1 MSRLVLAFLAPW
13 RFKPFLGPGPRLCRI
28 LLLLSPFL
36 LFALPPAL
44 GQEAPSPTPSA
55 PTQEGPA
62 GPPISPA
69 PGPIGPEVLG
79 PGGPVRTFRFAP
91 VLEERGPLRVQAF
104 LTVEEEFT
112 DNVNQQKD
120 NRKSEF
126 RTSIAPVLA
135 ASFERPLATL
145 SFVYAPRYFLP
156 GNRPEDASLDHNLTL
171 RTGWSPSAQV
181 RLSLAE
187 DLTRSTD
194 FRDLEDP
201 ASRRTGIASFLRNQ
215 AFVEAAY
222 NPPQGRAAL
231 SYTNVLIEND
241 APGADNSLTHSLRG
255 DGELTGPRLSLG
267 GTYTLA
273 RGEFDI
279 ASPYWEHTGEA
290 RLRRPLSPTA
300 SLTLSTGFTHHD
312 EERGQD
318 FISGRTRVGGTF
330 ALGPDGSLDVS
341 GGAEVFSPREGNS
354 TVRPSASVAWTQR
367 FSLFSLSVRYE
378 DGFQLRF
385 QTVDNTGV
393 TASRSVALLLTSLAF
408 RDLTATL
415 SARWTENRFEQT
427 TAAGGPA
434 GTKDRTWDVDA
445 LLRYYILRPLSL
457 TLGYTLTIR
466 TSTTPT
472 AEFVENRIRF
482 GLTYQHDLF

>member
-1 MSRLVLAFLAPW
+1 
-13 RFKPFLGPGPRLCRI
+13 
-28 LLLLSPFL
+28 
-36 LFALPPAL
+36 
-44 GQEAPSPTPSA
+44 
-55 PTQEGPA
+55 
-62 GPPISPA
+62 
-69 PGPIGPEVLG
+69 
-79 PGGPVRTFRFAP
+79 
-91 VLEERGPLRVQAF
+91 LEERGPLRVQTF

-201 ASRRTGIASFLRNQ
+201 ASRRTGTAGFLRNQ

-241 APGADNSLTHSLRG
+241 APSADNSLTHTVRA
-255 DGELTGPRLSLG
+255 DGELTGPRQSLG

-290 RLRRPLSPTA
+290 RVRRSLSPTA
-300 SLTLSTGFTHHD
+300 SGTLSASFTHHD
-312 EERGQD
+312 QERGQD
-318 FISGRTRVGGTF
+318 FISGRVRIGGTL
-330 ALGPDGSLDVS
+330 ALGPDGSLDAS
-341 GGAEVFSPREGNS
+341 GGAEVFAPRGADQ
-354 TVRPSASVAWTQR
+354 TVRPSVSVAWTQR
-367 FSLFSLSVRYE
+367 FALFSLSLRYA

-393 TASRSVALLLTSLAF
+393 TGSRSVALLLSSLAF

-415 SARWTENRFEQT
+415 GAKWTENRFEQT
-427 TAAGGPA
+427 TAAGGSA

-445 LLRYYILRPLSL
+445 GLRYHILRPLSL
-457 TLGYTLTIR
+457 TLGYTFTIR

-472 AEFVENRIRF
+472 AEFLENRIRF
-482 GLTYQHDLF
+482 GLTYQHNLL

>member
-1 MSRLVLAFLAPW
+1 LATLAPW
-13 RFKPFLGPGPRLCRI
+13 RLKLFFGSGPRLCRTLI
-28 LLLLSPFL
+28 LLAFFL
-36 LFALPPAL
+36 LLPFSVAQGQETPPA
-44 GQEAPSPTPSA
+44 GPPTS
-55 PTQEGPA
+55 TQEGPA
-62 GPPISPA
+62 GPPVSPA

-79 PGGPVRTFRFAP
+79 PGGPIRAFRFAP

-135 ASFERPLATL
+135 ASFDRPLATL
-145 SFVYAPRYFLP
+145 GLVYAPRYFLP
-156 GNRPEDASLDHNLTL
+156 GNRPEDATLDHNLTL
-171 RTGWSPSAQV
+171 RSGWSPSAQV

-187 DLTRSTD
+187 DLTKSTD

-201 ASRRTGIASFLRNQ
+201 ASRRTGTASFLRNQ
-215 AFVEAAY
+215 AFVETAY

-241 APGADNSLTHSLRG
+241 APGADNSLTHIARA

-267 GTYTLA
+267 GTYTLS

-300 SLTLSTGFTHHD
+300 SGTLSASFTQHD
-312 EERGQD
+312 EDRGQD
-318 FISGRTRVGGTF
+318 FISGRMRIGGTF
-330 ALGPDGSLDVS
+330 ALGPDGSLDAS
-341 GGAEVFSPREGNS
+341 GGAEVFTPRGGNS
-354 TVRPSASVAWTQR
+354 TVRPSGSVAWTQR

-385 QTVDNTGV
+385 QTLDNTGV
-393 TASRSVALLLTSLAF
+393 TGSRSVALLLTSLAF
-408 RDLTATL
+408 RDITATL
-415 SARWTENRFEQT
+415 GARWTENRFEQT

-457 TLGYTLTIR
+457 TLGYTVTIR
-466 TSTTPT
+466 SSTTPT

-482 GLTYQHDLF
+482 GLTYQHNIL

>member
-1 MSRLVLAFLAPW
+1 MATLSRPW
-13 RFKPFLGPGPRLCRI
+13 RDWRLKLSFGSGRSLLRI
-28 LLLLSPFL
+28 LLLLTPFFL
-36 LFALPPAL
+36 VPLPQAL

-62 GPPISPA
+62 GPPVSPT
-69 PGPIGPEVLG
+69 PGPIGPEDLG

-135 ASFERPLATL
+135 SSFDRPLATL
-145 SFVYAPRYFLP
+145 SMVYAPRYFLP
-156 GNRPEDASLDHNLTL
+156 GNRPEDAALDHNLTL
-171 RTGWSPSAQV
+171 RSGWSPTAQL
-181 RLSLAE
+181 RLSVAE
-187 DLTRSTD
+187 DLTKSTD

-201 ASRRTGIASFLRNQ
+201 ASRQTGTAGFLRNQ
-215 AFVEAAY
+215 ATIETAY
-222 NPPQGRAAL
+222 TPPQGRLAL
-231 SYTNVLIEND
+231 GYTNNLVQND
-241 APGADNSLTHSLRG
+241 APGADNSLTHALRA
-255 DGELTGPRLSLG
+255 DGELTGPRLTLG
-267 GTYTLA
+267 GTYTLT

-279 ASPYWEHTGEA
+279 APPYWEHTGEA
-290 RLRRPLSPTA
+290 RLRRPFSPTA
-300 SLTLSTGFTHHD
+300 SGTLSASFTHHD
-312 EERGQD
+312 EEGGQD
-318 FISGRTRVGGTF
+318 FIGGRVRIGGTF
-330 ALGPDGSLDVS
+330 ALGPDGSLDAS
-341 GGAEVFSPREGNS
+341 GGAEVFAPRDAS
-354 TVRPSASVAWTQR
+354 QTVRPSVSIAWTQR
-367 FSLFSLSVRYE
+367 FSLFSLSLLYT

-415 SARWTENRFEQT
+415 GARWTENRFEQT
-427 TAAGGPA
+427 TAAGGSA

-457 TLGYTLTIR
+457 TLGYTFTIR

-472 AEFVENRIRF
+472 AEFVENRVRI
-482 GLTYQHDLF
+482 GLTYQHNIL

>member
-1 MSRLVLAFLAPW
+1 MATLSRPRRDW
-13 RFKPFLGPGPRLCRI
+13 RFKPFLGSGRSLCRI

-36 LFALPPAL
+36 LVPLPQALC
-44 GQEAPSPTPSA
+44 QEAPAPAPSA
-55 PTQEGPA
+55 PAKEGPT
-62 GPPISPA
+62 GPPISTA

-79 PGGPVRTFRFAP
+79 PGGPIRAFRFAP

-126 RTSIAPVLA
+126 RTSIAPALA
-135 ASFERPLATL
+135 ASLERPFSGL
-145 SFVYAPRYFLP
+145 SLVYTPRYFLP
-156 GNRPEDASLDHNLTL
+156 GNRPEDGTLDHNLTL
-171 RTGWSPSAQV
+171 RSSWSPSAQV

-187 DLTRSTD
+187 DLTKSTD

-201 ASRRTGIASFLRNQ
+201 ASRQTGTAGFLRNQ
-215 AFVEAAY
+215 ATVEAGY
-222 NPPQGRAAL
+222 NPPKGRAAL
-231 SYTNVLIEND
+231 SYTNVLIENE
-241 APGADNSLTHSLRG
+241 APGADNSLTHTFRT

-267 GTYTLA
+267 GTYTLT
-273 RGEFDI
+273 RGEFDF
-279 ASPYWEHTGEA
+279 ASPYWEHTVEGRT
-290 RLRRPLSPTA
+290 RLPLSPIA
-300 SLTLSTGFTHHD
+300 SVTLSTGFTHHD

-318 FISGRTRVGGTF
+318 FMVGRARIGGTV
-330 ALGPDGSLDVS
+330 AMGPDGSLNVS
-341 GGAEVFSPREGNS
+341 GGAEVFAPRDGGQ
-354 TVRPSASVAWTQR
+354 TVRPSVSVAWTQQ
-367 FSLFSLSVRYE
+367 FALYSLSARYE
-378 DGFQLRF
+378 EGFQLRF

-415 SARWTENRFEQT
+415 GARWTENRFEQT

-434 GTKDRTWDVDA
+434 GSTDRTWDVDA

-457 TLGYTLTIR
+457 TLGYTFTIR
-466 TSTTPT
+466 SSTTPT

-482 GLTYQHDLF
+482 GLTYQHNLL